1 MSEEGEKYFLV
12 LLLEELNSL
21 YPLNLCTN
29 NVFDR
34 FMEEDVFDEGT
45 MDHTDLALISASHLA
60 NIMRHINQEAW
71 KITDLTRPGWRIN
84 AESVEVM
91 TCMATAVDWDTTTVV
106 LHLSDNSV

>member
-1 MSEEGEKYFLV
+1 MNEEGEKYFLV

-21 YPLNLCTN
+21 HPLNLCTN

-45 MDHTDLALISASHLA
+45 MDHTDLALIGASHLA

-84 AESVEVM
+84 AESIEAM
-91 TCMATAVDWDTTTVV
+91 TCMATVVDWDTTTVV